1 MASPTAP
8 VSAGRS
14 KVLKFVGWLVVLAVI
29 AGVGWYLN
37 RDAAL
42 NAKSGD
48 CVHQVSA
55 NELKIVKC
63 DATDADFKVV
73 GKVDDKPESA
83 AMGAD
88 STVCNAFAETTNVY
102 WEGKPGKN
110 GDVLCLQDLKA

>member
-1 MASPTAP
+1 M
-8 VSAGRS
+8 S
-14 KVLKFVGWLVVLAVI
+14 KVVKFVGSLVVLAI
-29 AGVGWYLN
+29 LAGVGWYLN

-63 DATDADFKVV
+63 DASDADFKVV
-73 GKVDDKPESA
+73 GKVDNKPESE
-83 AMGAD
+83 AMGAN
-88 STVCNAFAETTNVY
+88 STVCNAFEATTNVY

-110 GDVLCLQDLKA
+110 GDVLCLQSLKA